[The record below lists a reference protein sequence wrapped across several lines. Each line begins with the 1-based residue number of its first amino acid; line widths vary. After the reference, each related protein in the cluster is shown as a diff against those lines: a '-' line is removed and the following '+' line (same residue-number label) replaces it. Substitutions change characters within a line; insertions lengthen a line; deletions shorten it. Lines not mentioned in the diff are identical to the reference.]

1 MRLFFF
7 FLYFLCCATGG
18 KAADTAGIFE
28 TLFYYYAYRIEL
40 SAFPD
45 QGDRM
50 IAWGCVPATGTVC
63 TFYEFV
69 QAVRDPGT
77 TAIDID
83 AANTILPPVED
94 ADTTFADMRFVGTYE
109 LASLYRDAGRLNHVK
124 LLGTITNRVQEAREQ
139 ITVDSELLANA
150 KKGLELAQAM
160 RWTEN
165 LVKTQASF
173 NERYPGVIL
182 YETEEKL
189 DSVTIKVIDWV
200 KTAEVQASRS
210 NSKATA
216 LQTRYKKWGST
227 TPGSEYRHHQNIL
240 RAFAINRNVLNA
252 VPSCRA

>member
-1 MRLFFF
+1 MRLFSV
-7 FLYFLCCATGG
+7 FLYFLCCATKG

-28 TLFYYYAYRIEL
+28 TLFHYYAYRIEL

-77 TAIDID
+77 TAINID

-94 ADTTFADMRFVGTYE
+94 ADMTFADMRFVGTYE
-109 LASLYRDAGRLNHVK
+109 LASLYRDASRLNHVK
-124 LLGTITNRVQEAREQ
+124 LLATITNRVQEAQ
-139 ITVDSELLANA
+139 
-150 KKGLELAQAM
+150 
-160 RWTEN
+160 N

-173 NERYPGVIL
+173 HERYPGVTL

-189 DSVTIKVIDWV
+189 DSVIIKVIDWV